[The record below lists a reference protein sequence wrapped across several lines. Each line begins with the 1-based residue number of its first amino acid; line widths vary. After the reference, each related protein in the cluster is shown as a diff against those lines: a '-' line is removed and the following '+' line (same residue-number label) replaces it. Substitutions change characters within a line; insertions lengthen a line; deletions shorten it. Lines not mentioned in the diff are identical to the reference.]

1 MRRAIPDTADEVS
14 QLCGHI
20 RRTLKAEVYLAALTL
35 LALWVMWSVAQIGR
49 ERLVSINSASA
60 DSRRAYYA
68 GDKMLAN
75 LASDVTPDRAWE
87 ADETEV
93 VFDKAFIAIAAS
105 DKRLLKAF
113 QPQIA
118 RVSTIENFDIERR
131 NAFNIDLSP
140 PYVKQTFTI
149 NAIDLAN
156 LCPFV
161 MMTMLTIL
169 LTLRLRQNAYEVV
182 LAATFLDGRPHPSE
196 QARLHAL
203 AEFRAGTLTM
213 RESLKGRVWVY
224 ERPFAKFVELPIALA
239 FVALI
244 LWYSARLLFLA
255 GSALAATHSV
265 FFNYYG
271 YMFTAAV
278 AGLII
283 LRKTSSHYT
292 SHLRSILGGP
302 VVGLLSYNLTRISL
316 SAEAPSPGLARAASF
331 RGRLVA
337 FGGIIAL
344 LCPIFPWM
352 TRSPFAGQFHGYD
365 FLRFYPPFSGTHP
378 PQKSLEI
385 IYTLDP
391 HIFAEFKWL
400 LVFSLVFVVFSIVAS
415 QSWLWRKDTTVHLR
429 NIRRLLSYSLFVLAG
444 YLICYLL
451 GLNFLQSN
459 SEIAQTNAILGMT
472 FEGTHQ
478 LATGGL
484 PLLFYNPSPAFWV
497 FFAACVLLAAE
508 GITGEHRRPWR
519 LTGAG
524 GK

>member
-1 MRRAIPDTADEVS
+1 
-14 QLCGHI
+14 
-20 RRTLKAEVYLAALTL
+20 
-35 LALWVMWSVAQIGR
+35 MWSVNQIGR

-68 GDKMLAN
+68 GDKVLAAF
-75 LASDVTPDRAWE
+75 ASDVTPDRAWE
-87 ADETEV
+87 ADEIEIV
-93 VFDKAFIAIAAS
+93 VDKAFIVIAAS
-105 DKRLLKAF
+105 DKRALKAF

-118 RVSTIENFDIERR
+118 RVSAIENFDKERR
-131 NAFNIDLSP
+131 NAFNIDLSL
-140 PYVKQTFTI
+140 PYVKDTFTI

-161 MMTMLTIL
+161 MLTMLTIL
-169 LTLRLRQNAYEVV
+169 LAVRFRQNAYEVV
-182 LAATFLDGRPHPSE
+182 LASTFLDGRSHPSE

-213 RESLKGRVWVY
+213 RDSMNGSVWVY
-224 ERPFAKFVELPIALA
+224 KRPFATFVELPIALA

-244 LWYSARLLFLA
+244 VWYSARLLFLA
-255 GSALAATHSV
+255 GAALEATHSV

-292 SHLRSILGGP
+292 GYLRSILGGP
-302 VVGLLSYNLTRISL
+302 VAGLLSYNLTRFFA
-316 SAEAPSPGLARAASF
+316 SAATASPRLTRVARF
-331 RGRLVA
+331 RGWLVA
-337 FGGIIAL
+337 FVGIIAL
-344 LCPIFPWM
+344 LCLIFPWM
-352 TRSPFAGQFHGYD
+352 TRSPFAGEFHGYD
-365 FLRFYPPFSGTHP
+365 FLRFHPPFSGTQP
-378 PQKSLEI
+378 AQKNLEI
-385 IYTLDP
+385 FYTLDP
-391 HIFAEFKWL
+391 HVFAEFKGI

-415 QSWLWRKDTTVHLR
+415 QSGLWRKDTTAHLR
-429 NIRRLLSYSLFVLAG
+429 KTRRLLSYALLVIAG

-459 SEIAQTNAILGMT
+459 SEIAQTNATLGMM

-478 LATGGL
+478 PAAGGL
-484 PLLFYNPSPAFWV
+484 PLLAYNPLPAFWV
-497 FFAACVLLAAE
+497 FFAACVLLATG
-508 GITGEHRRPWR
+508 GITGEHRRVGR
-519 LTGAG
+519 LTGAR